1 MKIYLRK
8 IDEQC
13 INKQISYPKD
23 ILKEFLDDKGEK
35 ETILCEG
42 KTSKHVE
49 RVALLLST
57 DPRFDNGIK
66 RVLVAEG
73 DYQIGDI
80 MVMYKLR
87 SKYQVELV
95 KPTSPKFKGLESL
108 FAENDRH
115 VLANLSDDTFDESIE
130 LDYMKFKKLVEW
142 FINQLNINND
152 ITIGDKT
159 SGQGYKG
166 GAIRELYKEWRDF
179 EYFTLDC
186 NIIGGFQSIFSK
198 VNYINKTDTGINIR
212 PKFNK
217 ETKQVEFLFIDLYEP
232 SSTLSDD
239 ILKITDKEYTLS
251 GLGLDDGNEPNE
263 LLKELFDDYYFVIK
277 TLSKEEHTPKIDF
290 DSVERLSDGEN
301 LIVYGTPGCGKSYFV
316 QHTLLKDFNKE
327 NIFRTTFYQDYTNTD
342 FVGQILPTISKK
354 ENGDEEITY
363 VFNPGPFSLA
373 LKQAIDKPDEK
384 VAIVIEELNRGNA
397 ASIFGDIFQLLDRKD
412 GVSEYPIKNVNIMDY
427 LNREFY
433 GNYFFDKIKIPGNLY
448 IYATMN
454 TSDQNVFTLDT
465 AFKRRWKFKKMANK
479 FTIEHPYKDYY
490 IPTAIKEDLGK
501 YLWEDFVSAINK
513 HMLEVRDSIHSE
525 DKQIGVYFI
534 SQDSLEETQLDVSD
548 PKKIEEFSYKLFEYL
563 WNDVAKFNLEEWFD
577 KDIKSLDELI
587 DAYNKQGIKVLPRVK
602 FDKEN

>member
-66 RVLVAEG
+66 RVLAAEG

-115 VLANLSDDTFDESIE
+115 VLAHLSDDVFDESIK
-130 LDYMKFKKLVEW
+130 LDYMKFKKLLEW

-166 GAIRELYKEWRDF
+166 GAIRDLYKEWRDF

-186 NIIGGFQSIFSK
+186 NIIGGFQSNFSK
-198 VNYINKTDTGINIR
+198 VNYINKTGTGINIR

-217 ETKQVEFLFIDLYEP
+217 ETNQVEFLFIDLYEP
-232 SSTLSDD
+232 SSILSDD
-239 ILKITDKEYTLS
+239 ILKITDKEYALA

-277 TLSKEEHTPKIDF
+277 TLSKEEDAPKIDY
-290 DSVERLSDGEN
+290 DSAERLSGGDN
-301 LIVYGTPGCGKSYFV
+301 IILYGVPGAGKSWTVKNEYCNNDDLMERLVF
-316 QHTLLKDFNKE
+316 HP
-327 NIFRTTFYQDYTNTD
+327 DYTYSD
-342 FVGQILPTISKK
+342 FVGQILPRVSDDGSVSY
-354 ENGDEEITY
+354 E
-363 VFNPGPFSLA
+363 FSPGPFTKL
-373 LKQAIDKPDEK
+373 LKKAYSNPMDKFYL
-384 VAIVIEELNRGNA
+384 VIEEVNRGNA
-397 ASIFGDIFQLLDRKD
+397 PAIFGDIFQLLDRD
-412 GVSEYPIKNVNIMDY
+412 LEGNSEYDITNGDIAKIV
-427 LNREFY
+427 Y
-433 GNYFFDKIKIPGNLY
+433 GDENHKVSIPSNMSILC
-448 IYATMN
+448 TMN

-465 AFKRRWKFKKMANK
+465 AFQRRWSMRLIQNK
-479 FTIEHPYKDYY
+479 FRGEQEMKFANTKILDSEVTWNQFFTEINKIILSKNIRMTSSEDKRLGTHFV
-490 IPTAIKEDLGK
+490 AKEDLVYLEGDKKQNRKFPEKVLK
-501 YLWEDFVSAINK
+501 YLWDDAFKFTKEDIFDLDKVKS
-513 HMLEVRDSIHSE
+513 LEDVID
-525 DKQIGVYFI
+525 YFI
-534 SQDSLEETQLDVSD
+534 NNNGNER
-548 PKKIEEFSYKLFEYL
+548 F
-563 WNDVAKFNLEEWFD
+563 
-577 KDIKSLDELI
+577 
-587 DAYNKQGIKVLPRVK
+587 KV
-602 FDKEN
+602 FKENIYNTLVVTQ

>member
-66 RVLVAEG
+66 RVLAAEG

-115 VLANLSDDTFDESIE
+115 VLAHLSDDVFDESIK
-130 LDYMKFKKLVEW
+130 LDYMKFKKLLEW

-166 GAIRELYKEWRDF
+166 GAIRDLYKEWRDF

-186 NIIGGFQSIFSK
+186 NIIGGFQSNFSK
-198 VNYINKTDTGINIR
+198 VNYINKTGTGINIR

-217 ETKQVEFLFIDLYEP
+217 ETNQVEFLFIDLYEP
-232 SSTLSDD
+232 SSILSDD
-239 ILKITDKEYTLS
+239 ILKITDKEYALA

-277 TLSKEEHTPKIDF
+277 TLSKEEDAPKIDY
-290 DSVERLSDGEN
+290 DSAERLSGGDN
-301 LIVYGTPGCGKSYFV
+301 IILYGVPGAGKSWTVKNEYCNNDDLMERLVF
-316 QHTLLKDFNKE
+316 HP
-327 NIFRTTFYQDYTNTD
+327 DYTYSD
-342 FVGQILPTISKK
+342 FVGQILPRVSDDGSVSY
-354 ENGDEEITY
+354 E
-363 VFNPGPFSLA
+363 FSPGPFTKL
-373 LKQAIDKPDEK
+373 LKKAYYNPMNKFYL
-384 VAIVIEELNRGNA
+384 VIEEVNRGNA
-397 ASIFGDIFQLLDRKD
+397 PAIFGDIFQLLDRDLK
-412 GVSEYPIKNVNIMDY
+412 GKSEYFITNGDIAKIV
-427 LNREFY
+427 Y
-433 GNYFFDKIKIPGNLY
+433 GDENHKVSIPSNMSILC
-448 IYATMN
+448 TMN

-465 AFKRRWKFKKMANK
+465 AFQRRWSMRLIQNK
-479 FTIEHPYKDYY
+479 FRGEQEMKFANTKILDSEVTWNQFFTEINKIILSKNIRMTSSEDKRLGTHFV
-490 IPTAIKEDLGK
+490 AKEDLVYLEGDKKQNSKFPEKVLK
-501 YLWEDFVSAINK
+501 YLWDDAFKFTKEDIFDLDKVKS
-513 HMLEVRDSIHSE
+513 LEDVID
-525 DKQIGVYFI
+525 YFI
-534 SQDSLEETQLDVSD
+534 NNNGNER
-548 PKKIEEFSYKLFEYL
+548 F
-563 WNDVAKFNLEEWFD
+563 
-577 KDIKSLDELI
+577 
-587 DAYNKQGIKVLPRVK
+587 KV
-602 FDKEN
+602 FKENIYNTLVVTQ

>member
-66 RVLVAEG
+66 RVLAAEG

-115 VLANLSDDTFDESIE
+115 VLAHLSDDVFDESIK
-130 LDYMKFKKLVEW
+130 LDYMKFKKLLEW

-166 GAIRELYKEWRDF
+166 GAIRDLYKEWRDF

-186 NIIGGFQSIFSK
+186 NIIGGFQSNFSK
-198 VNYINKTDTGINIR
+198 VNYINKTGTGINIR

-217 ETKQVEFLFIDLYEP
+217 ETNQVEFLFIDLYEP
-232 SSTLSDD
+232 SSILSDD
-239 ILKITDKEYTLS
+239 ILKITDKEYALA

-277 TLSKEEHTPKIDF
+277 TLSKEEDAPKIDY
-290 DSVERLSDGEN
+290 DSAERLSGGDN
-301 LIVYGTPGCGKSYFV
+301 IILYGVPGAGKSWTVKNEYCNNDDLMERLVF
-316 QHTLLKDFNKE
+316 HP
-327 NIFRTTFYQDYTNTD
+327 DYTYSD
-342 FVGQILPTISKK
+342 FVGQILPRVSDDGSVSY
-354 ENGDEEITY
+354 E
-363 VFNPGPFSLA
+363 FSPGPFTKL
-373 LKQAIDKPDEK
+373 LKKAYSNPMDKFYL
-384 VAIVIEELNRGNA
+384 VIEEVNRGNA
-397 ASIFGDIFQLLDRKD
+397 PAIFGDIFQLLDRD
-412 GVSEYPIKNVNIMDY
+412 LEGNSEYDITNGDIAKIV
-427 LNREFY
+427 Y
-433 GNYFFDKIKIPGNLY
+433 GDENHKVSIPSNMSILC
-448 IYATMN
+448 TMN

-465 AFKRRWKFKKMANK
+465 AFQRRWSMRLIQNK
-479 FTIEHPYKDYY
+479 FLGEQEMKFANTKILDSEVTWNQFFTEINKIILSKNIRMTSSEDKRLGTHFV
-490 IPTAIKEDLGK
+490 AKEDLVYLEGDKKQNSRFPEKVLK
-501 YLWEDFVSAINK
+501 YLWDDAFKFTKEDIFDLDKVKS
-513 HMLEVRDSIHSE
+513 LEDVID
-525 DKQIGVYFI
+525 YFI
-534 SQDSLEETQLDVSD
+534 NNNGNER
-548 PKKIEEFSYKLFEYL
+548 F
-563 WNDVAKFNLEEWFD
+563 
-577 KDIKSLDELI
+577 
-587 DAYNKQGIKVLPRVK
+587 KV
-602 FDKEN
+602 FKENIYNTLVVTQ

>member
-66 RVLVAEG
+66 RVLAAEG

-115 VLANLSDDTFDESIE
+115 VLAHLSDDVFDESIK
-130 LDYMKFKKLVEW
+130 LDYMKFKKLLEW

-166 GAIRELYKEWRDF
+166 GAIRDLYKEWRDF

-186 NIIGGFQSIFSK
+186 NIIGGFQSNFSK
-198 VNYINKTDTGINIR
+198 VNYINKTGTGINIR

-217 ETKQVEFLFIDLYEP
+217 ETNQVEFLFIDLYEP

-239 ILKITDKEYTLS
+239 ILKIIDKEYALT

-277 TLSKEEHTPKIDF
+277 TLSKEEDAPKIDY
-290 DSVERLSDGEN
+290 DSAERLPGGDN
-301 LIVYGTPGCGKSYFV
+301 IILYGVPGAGKSWTVKNEYCNNDDLMERLVF
-316 QHTLLKDFNKE
+316 HP
-327 NIFRTTFYQDYTNTD
+327 DYTYSD
-342 FVGQILPTISKK
+342 FVGQILPRVSDDGSVSY
-354 ENGDEEITY
+354 E
-363 VFNPGPFSLA
+363 FSPGPFTKLLEKAYSNPM
-373 LKQAIDKPDEK
+373 DKFYL
-384 VAIVIEELNRGNA
+384 VIEEVNRGNA
-397 ASIFGDIFQLLDRKD
+397 PAIFGDIFQLLDRD
-412 GVSEYPIKNVNIMDY
+412 SEGNSEYVITNGDIAKIV
-427 LNREFY
+427 Y
-433 GNYFFDKIKIPGNLY
+433 GDENHKVSIPSNMSILC
-448 IYATMN
+448 TMN

-465 AFKRRWKFKKMANK
+465 AFQRRWSMRLIQNK
-479 FTIEHPYKDYY
+479 FRGEQEMKFANTKILDSEVTWNQFFTEINKIILSKNIRMTSSEDKRLGTHFV
-490 IPTAIKEDLGK
+490 AKEDLVYLEGDKKQNSKFPEKVLK
-501 YLWEDFVSAINK
+501 YLWDDAFKFTKEDIFDLDKVKS
-513 HMLEVRDSIHSE
+513 LEDVID
-525 DKQIGVYFI
+525 YFI
-534 SQDSLEETQLDVSD
+534 NNNGNER
-548 PKKIEEFSYKLFEYL
+548 F
-563 WNDVAKFNLEEWFD
+563 
-577 KDIKSLDELI
+577 
-587 DAYNKQGIKVLPRVK
+587 KV
-602 FDKEN
+602 FKENIYNTLVVTQ